1 MRFLTCCLLTSAVV
15 IPAAANADA
24 LKLKPLID
32 TRLRYENVDQTGI
45 AKKANALTARARLGL
60 EATSGQFVFLA
71 EAEGVLAL
79 DNNYFSGVNSKSAT
93 YPIVADPQNVELNR
107 VQLQYKGL
115 PKTVVTVGRQR
126 INLDDQRFV
135 GSVGWR
141 QNEQTFDAVR
151 VTWAGL
157 PRLSI
162 DASYVWSVRTVNG
175 VDGTGARPTAIPG
188 SNWFGLVSYAA
199 PIGTLTGFAYLVDQD
214 LAAVQGFRL
223 SSQSYGVRFAG
234 SRPIAPGWKI
244 GYIASAARQ
253 SDYRRNPNRYAASYY
268 LAEANVSGKVLA
280 ATAGYEVLG
289 ADHGTALTSFQTP
302 LASLFRFQ
310 GWAGKFGTTPPN
322 GIRDLYGTLGANWK
336 TKGLIS
342 GVGLGATWH
351 HFDSDRL
358 SQHYGDE
365 LDLLAQAKLKRFTV
379 AARLARYKADQ
390 FQTDT
395 TKGFLSVEWVL

>member
-1 MRFLTCCLLTSAVV
+1 MSKTMARVLGLAALGTCVQ
-15 IPAAANADA
+15 AAHAQDVT
-24 LKLKPLID
+24 LKPLID
-32 TRLRYENVDQTGI
+32 ARLRYEHVDQDGI
-45 AKKANALTARARLGL
+45 ADTADAATLRVRSGVQASTGPWSALVES
-60 EATSGQFVFLA
+60 EATIGISNRYNDGLN
-71 EAEGVLAL
+71 GRPLPL
-79 DNNYFSGVNSKSAT
+79 
-93 YPIVADPQNVELNR
+93 VADPQNIEINR
-107 VQLQYKGL
+107 AQLRYTAHKASI
-115 PKTVVTVGRQR
+115 TAGRQV
-126 INLDDQRFV
+126 LDLADQRFV
-135 GSVGWR
+135 GPAPWR

-151 VTWAGL
+151 VTWAGIA
-157 PRLSI
+157 RLSV

-175 VDGTGARPTAIPG
+175 IDGTGARPTAVPG
-188 SNWFGLVSYAA
+188 SNWFGLVSYTA

-214 LAAVQGFRL
+214 LAALQGFRL

-234 SRPIAPGWKI
+234 SRPIGAGWKI

-253 SDYRRNPNRYAASYY
+253 SDYRRNPNNYAASYY
-268 LAEANVSGKVLA
+268 LAEANLSGKVIA

-289 ADHGTALTSFQTP
+289 ADHGAALTSFQTP

-336 TKGLIS
+336 TKGPIS

-365 LDLLAQAKLKRFTV
+365 LDLLAQARLKRFTV
-379 AARLARYKADQ
+379 AARLARYKADRL
-390 FQTDT
+390 QTDT
-395 TKGFLSVEWVL
+395 TKVFLSVEWVL

>member
-1 MRFLTCCLLTSAVV
+1 MSRTMARALGLAALGYAQSATAQDVT
-15 IPAAANADA
+15 
-24 LKLKPLID
+24 LKPLAD
-32 TRLRYENVDQTGI
+32 ARLRYEHVDQDGI
-45 AKKANALTARARLGL
+45 ADKADAVTLRIRSGVQASTGPWTALVES
-60 EATSGQFVFLA
+60 EATIGIGNHYNDGFNGRPLPL
-71 EAEGVLAL
+71 VL
-79 DNNYFSGVNSKSAT
+79 
-93 YPIVADPQNVELNR
+93 DPQNIELNR
-107 VQLQYKGL
+107 AQIRYAAH
-115 PKTVVTVGRQR
+115 KTSVTVGRQV
-126 INLDDQRFV
+126 LDLADQRFV
-135 GSVGWR
+135 GPAPWR

-151 VTWAGL
+151 VAWAGI
-157 PRLSI
+157 PRLTI

-175 VDGTGARPTAIPG
+175 IDGTGARPTAVPG

-214 LAAVQGFRL
+214 LAALQGYRL

-234 SRPIAPGWKI
+234 SQPVAPGWKL

-253 SDYRRNPNRYAASYY
+253 SDYRRNPNRYAANYY
-268 LAEANVSGKVLA
+268 LAEASLTGKVLA

-336 TKGLIS
+336 MKGPIS
-342 GVGLGATWH
+342 GIGFVATWH
-351 HFDSDRL
+351 HFESDRL

-365 LDLLAQAKLKRFTV
+365 IDLLAQAKLHRFTV
-379 AARLARYKADQ
+379 AARLARYKADW

>member
-1 MRFLTCCLLTSAVV
+1 MSKTMTRALGLAALVCAH
-15 IPAAANADA
+15 PALAQDIA
-24 LKLKPLID
+24 LKPLID
-32 TRLRYENVDQTGI
+32 ARLRYEHVDQDGI
-45 AKKANALTARARLGL
+45 AETANALTLRVRSGVQASTGPWSALVES
-60 EATSGQFVFLA
+60 EATIGIANHYNDGLN
-71 EAEGVLAL
+71 GRPLPL
-79 DNNYFSGVNSKSAT
+79 
-93 YPIVADPQNVELNR
+93 VADPQNIEINR
-107 VQLQYKGL
+107 AQIRYAAHKASI
-115 PKTVVTVGRQR
+115 TAGRQL
-126 INLDDQRFV
+126 LDLADQRFV
-135 GSVGWR
+135 GPAPWR

-175 VDGTGARPTAIPG
+175 IDGTGARPTAIPG
-188 SNWFGLVSYAA
+188 SNWFGLVGYTA

-234 SRPIAPGWKI
+234 SRPLGAGWKI

-253 SDYRRNPNRYAASYY
+253 SDYRRNPNNYTASYY
-268 LAEANVSGKVLA
+268 LAEANVSGKVVM

-289 ADHGTALTSFQTP
+289 ADRGTALTSFQTP

-310 GWAGKFGTTPPN
+310 GWASKFATTPPN

-336 TKGLIS
+336 TKGPIS

-365 LDLLAQAKLKRFTV
+365 LDLLAQAKLKRFIV
-379 AARLARYKADQ
+379 AARLARYKADR